1 MFINTLK
8 QLAMIL
14 IALSMFVISMVTWRY
29 QGDIHHMSPKVFESN
44 QSYPEDL
51 YHSLWTMHSQGSP
64 TTMAMRAIPLTEL
77 PAKLYHHTVS
87 HPSESI
93 ITGIIDD
100 PSWEKFIPN
109 SQSSTYKTFQTFW
122 ISRHMGIKEVMN
134 YRLKGIEE
142 ASLRYFDTPLTEL
155 NRSEVETLLHRYLQ
169 SQDASVSP
177 H

>member
-29 QGDIHHMSPKVFESN
+29 QGDIHHMSPKVFASDK
-44 QSYPEDL
+44 SYPKDVYNL
-51 YHSLWTMHSQGSP
+51 LWKMHSQEDHSSLE
-64 TTMAMRAIPLTEL
+64 MRAIPVTEL

-93 ITGIIDD
+93 ITDMIDD

-122 ISRHMGIKEVMN
+122 ISRHIGIQEVMN

-169 SQDASVSP
+169 SQDASISP